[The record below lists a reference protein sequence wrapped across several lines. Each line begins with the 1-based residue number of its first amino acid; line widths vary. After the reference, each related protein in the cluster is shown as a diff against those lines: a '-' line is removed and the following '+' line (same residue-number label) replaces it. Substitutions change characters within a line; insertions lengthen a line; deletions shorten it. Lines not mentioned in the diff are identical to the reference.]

1 MVLVVLSSILLL
13 LVILLFVTL
22 HLSASSGSAETEQ
35 PTGGR
40 EISDSPAQLEES
52 PGGQLSC
59 HG

>member
-1 MVLVVLSSILLL
+1 MTKTVDQHFITLYHFV
-13 LVILLFVTL
+13 VTL

-40 EISDSPAQLEES
+40 EISDGPAQLEES